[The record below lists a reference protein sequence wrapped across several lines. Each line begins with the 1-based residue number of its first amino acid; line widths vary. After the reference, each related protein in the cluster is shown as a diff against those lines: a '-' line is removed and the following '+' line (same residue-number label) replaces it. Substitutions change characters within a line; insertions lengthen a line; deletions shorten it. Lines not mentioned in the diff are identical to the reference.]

1 MSHSRLFFVYILSSR
16 SRNLYTG
23 VTNDVFRRILQHREG
38 RASVFT
44 QKYRIHRLVYFERH
58 DDVRRAISREKEI
71 KGWRRAKKIALI
83 ESVNPAWE
91 DLAARWF
98 TDLAGKKQEVQVP
111 RRFAPRDDI
120 QRVGSH

>member
-1 MSHSRLFFVYILSSR
+1 MNYYVYILSSR

-23 VTNDVFRRILQHREG
+23 VTNDVARRVWQHRDG
-38 RASVFT
+38 RASTFT
-44 QKYRIHRLVYFERH
+44 LKYRIQRLVYFERH

-83 ESVNPAWE
+83 ESMNPAWE

-98 TDLAGKKQEVQVP
+98 TVPVKRKESAGP
-111 RRFAPRDDI
+111 SSLRSS
-120 QRVGSH
+120 G